1 MISSGPWFSGERGFQ
16 ASVVF
21 RRASLSCGFVIVSR
35 SRKRRLVVPAMA
47 FGGDGIRWRWHSV
60 AMALEIAVEIAGGW
74 VLRGFVSIV

>member
-16 ASVVF
+16 ASVTILWV
-21 RRASLSCGFVIVSR
+21 RDCKPLKKASLGSAC
-35 SRKRRLVVPAMA
+35 
-47 FGGDGIRWRWHSV
+47 DGIRWRWHSV